1 MFRSRFMNILWQ
13 TGFMDVN
20 NRLLLAEL
28 TESVRKYALGAV
40 SEERY
45 KHSVR
50 VAQTCAKLCERH
62 GLNAQVGFF
71 VGIAHDICKS
81 MGDEALL
88 KTAALDGE
96 PILKMESSKPSLLHG
111 RAAAVLLRD
120 NWSVDDKDILEAV
133 ANHTFGKV
141 GMGDLAKLLY
151 VADKIEPG
159 RENVTDEYT
168 ERLMAMSVNQMTAA
182 VVKESMDYLKSK
194 GKKVAPETKAFY
206 KSILD

>member
-1 MFRSRFMNILWQ
+1 
-13 TGFMDVN
+13 MDVK
-20 NRLLLAEL
+20 NRLELAEL
-28 TESVRKYALGAV
+28 TESVRKYALAAV

-50 VAQTCAKLCERH
+50 VAQTCAKLCAH
-62 GLNAQVGFF
+62 FGLNEQIGFF

-81 MGDEALL
+81 MNDEALL

-96 PILKMESSKPSLLHG
+96 PLLKMETNRPSLLHG

-120 NWSVDDKDILEAV
+120 NWNVDDKEVLEAV

-141 GMGDLAKLLY
+141 GMCDLAKLLY

-159 RENVTDEYT
+159 RENVTEEYT
-168 ERLMAMSVNQMTAA
+168 ARLMAMSVNQMTAA
-182 VVKESMDYLKSK
+182 VVKESMDYLKGK
-194 GKKVAPETKAFY
+194 GKKVAAETKAFY
-206 KSILD
+206 KSLID

>member
-1 MFRSRFMNILWQ
+1 
-13 TGFMDVN
+13 MDVK
-20 NRLLLAEL
+20 NRLELAEL
-28 TESVRKYALGAV
+28 TESVRKYALAAV

-50 VAQTCAKLCERH
+50 VAQTCAKLCAH
-62 GLNAQVGFF
+62 FGLNEQIGFF

-81 MGDEALL
+81 MNDEALL

-96 PILKMESSKPSLLHG
+96 PFLKIESSRPSLLHG

-120 NWSVDDKDILEAV
+120 NWNVEDKDVLEAV

-141 GMGDLAKLLY
+141 GMCDLAKLLY

-159 RENVTDEYT
+159 RENVTEEYT
-168 ERLMAMSVNQMTAA
+168 ARLMAMSVNQMTAA

-194 GKKVAPETKAFY
+194 GKKVAAETKAFY
-206 KSILD
+206 KSLID

>member
-1 MFRSRFMNILWQ
+1 
-13 TGFMDVN
+13 MDIN
-20 NRLLLAEL
+20 NRLELAEL
-28 TESVRKYALGAV
+28 TESVRKYALAAV

-50 VAQTCAKLCERH
+50 VAQTCAKLCAH
-62 GLNAQVGFF
+62 YGLSEQIGFF

-81 MGDEALL
+81 MNDEALL
-88 KTAALDGE
+88 KTAALDGQE
-96 PILKMESSKPSLLHG
+96 ILKIESSKPALLHG

-120 NWSVDDKDILEAV
+120 NWNVDDKDVLEAV
-133 ANHTFGKV
+133 ANHTFGKA
-141 GMGDLAKLLY
+141 GMSDLAKLLY

-159 RENVTDEYT
+159 RENVTPEYT

-194 GKKVAPETKAFY
+194 GKKVAAETKAFY
-206 KSILD
+206 KSLKD

>member
-1 MFRSRFMNILWQ
+1 
-13 TGFMDVN
+13 MDVK
-20 NRLLLAEL
+20 NRLELAEL
-28 TESVRKYALGAV
+28 TESVRKYALAAV

-50 VAQTCAKLCERH
+50 VAQTCAKLCAH
-62 GLNAQVGFF
+62 FGLSEQIGFF

-81 MGDEALL
+81 MNDEALL

-96 PILKMESSKPSLLHG
+96 PFLKIESSRPSLLHG

-120 NWSVDDKDILEAV
+120 NWNVEDKDVLEAV

-141 GMGDLAKLLY
+141 GMCDLAKLLY

-159 RENVTDEYT
+159 RENVTEEYT
-168 ERLMAMSVNQMTAA
+168 ARLMAMSVNQMTAA

-194 GKKVAPETKAFY
+194 GKKVAAETKAFY
-206 KSILD
+206 KSLID

>member
-1 MFRSRFMNILWQ
+1 
-13 TGFMDVN
+13 MDVN
-20 NRLLLAEL
+20 NRLELAEL
-28 TESVRKYALGAV
+28 TESVRKYALAAV

-50 VAQTCAKLCERH
+50 VAQTCAKLCAH
-62 GLNAQVGFF
+62 FGLNEQIGFF

-81 MGDEALL
+81 MSDEALL

-96 PILKMESSKPSLLHG
+96 PFLKIESSRPSLLHG

-120 NWSVDDKDILEAV
+120 NWNVEDKDVLEAV

-141 GMGDLAKLLY
+141 GMCDLAKLLY

-159 RENVTDEYT
+159 RENVTQEYT
-168 ERLMAMSVNQMTAA
+168 DRLMAMSVNQMTAA
-182 VVKESMDYLKSK
+182 VVKESMDYLKGK
-194 GKKVAPETKAFY
+194 GKKIAAETKAFY
-206 KSILD
+206 KSLID